1 VDDNTSRWFYN
12 IKADKRGPV
21 STATIRELIAAGT
34 VQRGTFI
41 WCEGMSAWS
50 PADAVD
56 DFRQAFVAAPTPEQ
70 ARQPIADNAVS
81 TIIPYTNV
89 PALIGYYVSV
99 ASLIP
104 ILGVLLAIAAIILGV
119 NGLRYAK
126 QNPQAKGTA
135 HAVVAIVLG
144 TLVLLGHLAAFV
156 VLVIMKP

>member
-1 VDDNTSRWFYN
+1 
-12 IKADKRGPV
+12 
-21 STATIRELIAAGT
+21 
-34 VQRGTFI
+34 
-41 WCEGMSAWS
+41 MSAWS

-70 ARQPIADNAVS
+70 ARQPIEDNAVS
-81 TIIPYTNV
+81 TIIPYKNV